1 MARKPHPADDFNAG
15 IVANATSWSAF
26 MQAGGRITR
35 RFQTR
40 DEARRA
46 AQVMA
51 DGFRRPA
58 LVYAIDAQGR
68 TAVADTIHPSI
79 NQPTE
84 TPVTKTSVPATFAKR
99 FNAQR
104 AARKALG
111 ADAQEGT
118 HFRTHKVEGGFTWE
132 AIAPE
137 PAKTA
142 APIATP
148 ATGPGRRRPQP
159 KDTAGTSKSKQAAIE
174 EAARRGELPTPPDFS
189 AATHVRFRTKLAKL
203 VAMAEAGDATGLK
216 AVTINPVSTSPR
228 AMARYRDLAVIAIEA
243 RVNPSA

>member
-26 MQAGGRITR
+26 TQAGGRITR
-35 RFQTR
+35 HFASRH
-40 DEARRA
+40 EACRA

-68 TAVADTIHPSI
+68 TAVADTIQPSS
-79 NQPTE
+79 NQPKETTMTE
-84 TPVTKTSVPATFAKR
+84 TSTPFAKR

-111 ADAQEGT
+111 AEAQEGT

-132 AIAPE
+132 AITPE
-137 PAKTA
+137 PAK
-142 APIATP
+142 APAP
-148 ATGPGRRRPQP
+148 VKPKRPQQ
-159 KDTAGTSKSKQAAIE
+159 KDGTAGSSTGKRAAIE
-174 EAARRGELPTPPDFS
+174 DAARKGQLPTPPDFS
-189 AATHVRFRTKLAKL
+189 AATHARFRAKLAKL
-203 VAMAEAGDATGLK
+203 IAMAEAGDAEGLK
-216 AVTINPVSTSPR
+216 AVAINPVSTSPR

-243 RVNPSA
+243 GKVTEA